1 MSAHLACSNANNWNA
16 LAQQLFASA
25 FIYNISLWSLQ
36 WEIDEN

>member
-1 MSAHLACSNANNWNA
+1 MSTNLACSNTNWNA

-25 FIYNISLWSLQ
+25 FMYYISLWSLQ